1 MTPTVSTRHPPAAD
15 RADAMPALYRRISR
29 RLLPFLILCYTLSF
43 IDRINIGFAHAQMA
57 ADLHFSDAVYGLG
70 AGIFFL
76 GYMAFEIPSNALLAR
91 IGARRTIAR
100 IMVLWGLGSAATM
113 FVTTPAQFYACRFLL
128 GVFEAG
134 FFPGILFYLGAWY
147 PPRQRAK
154 AFALFMTALYLA
166 GIIAGPVSGAILTV
180 FDRAGGL
187 SGWQWLF
194 LLEGLPSSVLGLVAL
209 RFLDDGP
216 AHARWLSDAD
226 KAALRDAHA
235 QAEAGPAGGATPA
248 RPLLALRDFW
258 LLCGANFAIAAA
270 GYALVFWMPVILHR
284 GGLHGAMRI
293 GLLSALPYLCGIVG
307 MLGMGWRTERR
318 HEWRG
323 HGAAA
328 MLACA
333 AALATLA
340 SVDGTVGLLIV
351 LCVAVAT
358 HAATLPAFWVL
369 PGLAL
374 PKRSMAIAIAA
385 ITMSGAIG
393 GFASPFL
400 MGVLNTATGSMRGGL
415 YFNAALL
422 AAGSLA
428 LLGTLRARASS
439 RANAG

>member
-1 MTPTVSTRHPPAAD
+1 MTLTLSTHPAAVND
-15 RADAMPALYRRISR
+15 GATQARYRRISR

-43 IDRINIGFAHAQMA
+43 IDRINIGFAHTQMA
-57 ADLHFSDAVYGLG
+57 AELHFSDAVYGLG
-70 AGIFFL
+70 AGIFFI

-91 IGARRTIAR
+91 VGARKTIAR
-100 IMVLWGLGSAATM
+100 IMMLWGLGSAATM

-166 GIIAGPVSGAILTV
+166 GLIAGPVSGAILSY
-180 FDRAGGL
+180 FDGAAGL

-194 LLEGLPSSVLGLVAL
+194 VVEGLPSSALGLVAL
-209 RFLDDGP
+209 RFLDDRP
-216 AHARWLSDAD
+216 DDARWLSDTD
-226 KAALRDAHA
+226 KAALRAAHA
-235 QAEAGPAGGATPA
+235 QAEAGTPDANPA
-248 RPLLALRDFW
+248 RPLLAHRDFW
-258 LLCGANFAIAAA
+258 LLCAANFAIAAA

-284 GGLHGAMRI
+284 GGLHGAMQI

-307 MLGMGWRTERR
+307 MLAMGWRTERR
-318 HEWRG
+318 REWRG
-323 HGAAA
+323 HGAVA

-333 AALATLA
+333 AALAGLA
-340 SVDGTVGLLIV
+340 STTGTSHLMIA
-351 LCVAVAT
+351 LCVAIAT
-358 HAATLPAFWVL
+358 HAAALPAFWVL

-374 PKRSMAIAIAA
+374 PKRSMAVAIAA

-400 MGVLNTATGSMRGGL
+400 MGVLNTATRSMRGGL

-422 AAGSLA
+422 AAGAIA
-428 LLGTLRARASS
+428 LLGTLRTRAVS